1 MAKVIA
7 FFNNKGGVG
16 KTTTSCN
23 VAAGFSQ
30 AMGKKVLYIDLDP
43 QCNATLLMLGEDK
56 VAETYW
62 SKPDEHKT
70 IREIVGP
77 LLVDEPAINFDPDVV
92 MKGGNRF
99 GVDLIMGHPNLSEIE
114 DRLGEAWVKVPGG
127 DVGAL
132 RKTNWCSDLV
142 DKLSP
147 DYDYVLIDLGPSL
160 GSLNRSA
167 LIASDYFVTPMSIDI
182 FSIIG
187 LKNISGWLDDWMKK
201 YDRGVTNLAE
211 VNAEYLRKY
220 PIRQTVKIKQGCL
233 GFTSQAYHARRNKDG
248 EQRPTKAFESI
259 LSLFGLKF
267 IEYLGGYCPASL
279 QKNRLTLGVIPN
291 MFSLAA
297 LAQQSS
303 APIRDL
309 KASDGIFG
317 AHYSQAKNYSIIFD
331 SVAENIVRNMGDRQ

>member
-23 VAAGFSQ
+23 VAAGLSQ
-30 AMGKKVLYIDLDP
+30 KLNKRVLYVDLDP
-43 QCNATLLMLGEDK
+43 QCNATLLIAGEDR
-56 VAETYW
+56 VTECYW
-62 SKPDEHKT
+62 SAPENYKT
-70 IREIVGP
+70 IIDIVGP
-77 LLVDEPAINFDPDVV
+77 LLVDEPGIDFSVDAII
-92 MKGGNRF
+92 KKKNRF

-132 RKTNWCSDLV
+132 RKTNWCNALV
-142 DKLSP
+142 TSVGKK
-147 DYDYVLIDLGPSL
+147 YDYIILDLGPSL

-182 FSIIG
+182 FSIVG
-187 LKNISGWLDDWMKK
+187 LRNISRWLDDWNKK
-201 YDRGVTNLAE
+201 YDRGVNNLADTHPQYFATYLIKNS
-211 VNAEYLRKY
+211 VN
-220 PIRQTVKIKQGCL
+220 INSGCL
-233 GFTSQAYHARRNKDG
+233 GYTSQAYHARKNKDG
-248 EQRPTKAFESI
+248 DRRPTKAFESI
-259 LSLFGLKF
+259 LKLFEENF
-267 IEYLGGYCPASL
+267 RTYLGKYSVA
-279 QKNRLTLGVIPN
+279 NVDNERLMLGVIPN

-303 APIRDL
+303 SPIRDL

-317 AHYSQAKNYSIIFD
+317 AHYSQAKNYSEIFD
-331 SVAENIVRNMGDRQ
+331 NIALNIVKNIGATK